1 MFSIGDFAYDL
12 VRNEKVDILEKNE
25 IWGYISYRVY
35 NPISKEIYNLS
46 SEQIMKDMAELNY
59 DENYVRYIVS
69 LGKIKNEISR
79 GVISTFSGEI
89 ISLPHQLYVLE
100 RALSDNNIRYILA
113 DEVGL
118 GKTIEAGMIIK
129 ELKLRGLIKRILIV
143 CPTGLITQWEQEMS
157 QKFEE
162 KFNIVLPSD
171 HETIKKLTGN
181 EDIYGQFHQVISP
194 MDSIKPL
201 ESRAGWSQ
209 EKVDEYNEE
218 RIYSIVNA
226 GWDLVVI
233 DEAHR
238 VAGST
243 GEVARHKLG
252 KLLAEST
259 PYLLLLTATPHSGK
273 TEPFLRLIRLLDEEA
288 FPNYKSIVKEQVS
301 PFVIRNRKRE
311 VIDNEGNR
319 LFKNRFTKVVE
330 IHWDKRHSMQE
341 ELYEMVTDYVRNGYN
356 KAYREKKFYIGFL
369 MVLMQRLVTSSTAA
383 IIDSI
388 ERRIDILKSQRA
400 RLSSLSFEDLIEADL
415 EDKLDEG
422 LEIMSMDM
430 EGEIAELTDLLNMA
444 KQASYQYQ
452 DAKIEVLLNIIENT
466 KYEQDSSKII
476 IFTEFIAT
484 QKYLKELL
492 IPRGYGVSLINGS
505 MDIEMRNLQLGEFRN
520 KSDILI
526 STDAGGEGLN
536 LQFANVVI
544 NYDLPWNPMKI
555 EQRIGR
561 VDRIGQNRDVY
572 VYNFIIAETIEN
584 RVRAVLEEKLSVI
597 LSETGIDKL
606 ADVLDSEM
614 ADIDFTDVYIKSIRS
629 PKDIK
634 HNISTLEKD
643 FKKEIIKANEY
654 AELLNT
660 ERELKV
666 GTNSQ
671 GFQLEKNLFI
681 MCNSYSLWKKGK
693 FYLDEDISI
702 ENKEVSKHL
711 EQGNHWHPGQK
722 IPSIFIEDFPNE
734 KGYFMLWELS
744 INEDLH
750 SSKILPLFINEEMT
764 LRPFAGEKIWDK
776 LLEADAIMTVFDNVY
791 VGEEMYNVLFQMS
804 QEFFYEDFLQLK
816 REYERKHEERF
827 RKYSYALKLRIDAAK
842 KIGIEN
848 IRKSRLNEL
857 ESEKEK
863 ITLEFERNKTIS
875 PVFRPIFVSGLE

>member
-1 MFSIGDFAYDL
+1 MFFIGDFVYDSI
-12 VRNEKVDILEKNE
+12 RNEKIEILEKNE

-35 NPISKEIYNLS
+35 NPVSKEIYKLG
-46 SEQIMKDMAELNY
+46 SEQIEKDMAKLSYN
-59 DENYVRYIVS
+59 ENYVKYMVS

-79 GVISTFSGEI
+79 GILSAFSSEI

-100 RALSDNNIRYILA
+100 RVLSDNNIRYILA

-143 CPTGLITQWEQEMS
+143 CPTGLVTQWEQEMA
-157 QKFEE
+157 QKFGE
-162 KFNIVLPSD
+162 KFNIIFPSD
-171 HETIKKLTGN
+171 YETIRKLTGS
-181 EDIYGQFHQVISP
+181 EDIYGQFNQVISP

-201 ESRAGWSQ
+201 ESRAGWTQ
-209 EKVDEYNEE
+209 EKIDEYNEE
-218 RIYSIVNA
+218 RIHSITNA
-226 GWDLVVI
+226 GWDLIII

-252 KLLAEST
+252 RFLSEST

-273 TEPFLRLIRLLDEEA
+273 TEPFLRLIRLLDEKA
-288 FPNYKSIVKEQVS
+288 FPNYKSIIKEQVS

-319 LFKNRFTKVVE
+319 LFKDRFTKVIE
-330 IHWDKRHSMQE
+330 IHWDKKHSMQRQ
-341 ELYEMVTDYVRNGYN
+341 LYKMVTDYVRDGYN

-383 IIDSI
+383 IMDSI
-388 ERRIDILKSQRA
+388 ERRINILKSQKA

-415 EDKLDEG
+415 EDKLEEG
-422 LEIMSMDM
+422 LETMSMDM
-430 EGEIAELTDLLNMA
+430 AGEIAELTDLLNMA

-452 DAKIEVLLNIIENT
+452 DAKVEVLLNIIENT
-466 KYEQDSSKII
+466 KYEQNSSKII
-476 IFTEFIAT
+476 IFTEFVAT
-484 QKYLKELL
+484 QKYLEEFLVS
-492 IPRGYGVSLINGS
+492 RGYGISLINGS
-505 MDIEMRNLQLGEFRN
+505 MDIEMRNFQLGEFKN

-561 VDRIGQNRDVY
+561 VDRIGQKQDVH
-572 VYNFIIAETIEN
+572 VYNFIIAETVEN
-584 RVRAVLEEKLSVI
+584 RVRTVLEEKLSVI

-606 ADVLDSEM
+606 ADVLDSEIS
-614 ADIDFTDVYIKSIRS
+614 DVDFTNVYIKSIRN
-629 PKDIK
+629 PKDIE
-634 HNISTLEKD
+634 HNISALERD
-643 FKKEIIKANEY
+643 LKKEIIRASEY

-660 ERELKV
+660 ERELKAIPS
-666 GTNSQ
+666 SQ

-681 MCNSYSLWKKGK
+681 MCNSYSLWKEGK

-702 ENKEVSKHL
+702 ENREVSKHL
-711 EQGNHWHPGQK
+711 EQEDHWHLGQK
-722 IPSIFIEDFPNE
+722 IPLIFIEDFPNE

-744 INEDLH
+744 INEDLY
-750 SSKILPLFINEEMT
+750 SSKILPLFINEDMT

-776 LLEADAIMTVFDNVY
+776 FLEVDVIMTVLDNIYIEKDVY
-791 VGEEMYNVLFQMS
+791 NDLFQMS
-804 QEFFYEDFLQLK
+804 QEFFYEDFIQLK
-816 REYERKHEERF
+816 REHEIKHGEKF
-827 RKYSYALKLRIDAAK
+827 RKYSYALRLRIDAAK

-848 IRKSRLNEL
+848 IRKSRLDEL
-857 ESEKEK
+857 ENEKEK
-863 ITLEFERNKTIS
+863 IALEFERNKTIF